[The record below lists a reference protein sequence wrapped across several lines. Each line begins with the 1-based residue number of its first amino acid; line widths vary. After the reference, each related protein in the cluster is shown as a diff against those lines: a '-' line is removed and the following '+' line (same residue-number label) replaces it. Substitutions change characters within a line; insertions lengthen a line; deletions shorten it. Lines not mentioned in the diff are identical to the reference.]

1 MNNPKVKI
9 LITGGTIDGV
19 DYENEQD
26 APLNPQSYI
35 QNMFEQSRIPKNYE
49 IKVLMLKDSRAITD
63 ADREIILEEC
73 KNSTEEN
80 ILITHGSFTMPQTA
94 KFLGHANLD
103 KTIVL
108 VGSIIPSQEENSDAM
123 FNLGAGYLASK
134 ILPHGVSIV
143 MNGRVF
149 NWDNVHKA
157 GNKYFEEENKI

>member
-9 LITGGTIDGV
+9 LVTGGTIDGI
-19 DYENEQD
+19 DYESEKD
-26 APLNPQSYI
+26 IPINPQSYI
-35 QNMFEQSRIPKNYE
+35 QKMFELSRIPINYE

-63 ADREIILEEC
+63 ADRELILEEC
-73 KNSTEEN
+73 KNSIENN
-80 ILITHGSFTMPQTA
+80 ILITHGTITMPQTA
-94 KFLGHANLD
+94 KFLGQANLG

-149 NWDNVHKA
+149 NWDNVHKVSD
-157 GNKYFEEENKI
+157 KYFEEER